1 MNCLFIDLLP
11 FDCCH
16 SIANHLLLA
25 PNAGKNEY
33 LKNLYFVFLLELRAL
48 HKAGSYLLTKV
59 NWQSSGDQ
67 LETREAIKDVLKVI
81 GNFQWRFD
89 EDLLNLQAFRNAE
102 FAEHFH
108 NISTTIMDCVACD
121 KCKLWGKV
129 QTHALG
135 TAFKILLTDFNNKV
149 QLSKFHLHRHEIS
162 TLFNGITRL
171 SNSINSLEQFNGM
184 IKRPN
189 EPASSVERPKIGRPD
204 ISFLSK

>member
-1 MNCLFIDLLP
+1 M
-11 FDCCH
+11 
-16 SIANHLLLA
+16 
-25 PNAGKNEY
+25 
-33 LKNLYFVFLLELRAL
+33 
-48 HKAGSYLLTKV
+48 

-67 LETREAIKDVLKVI
+67 LVTREAIKDILKAI
-81 GNFQWRFD
+81 SKFRWQFD
-89 EDLLNLQAFRNAE
+89 ENVFNLKEFRNAE

-149 QLSKFHLHRHEIS
+149 QLSEFHLHRHEIS

-171 SNSINSLEQFNGM
+171 SSSISSLNQFNSL
-184 IKRPN
+184 IKKKGKPLKDDVMTNNRP
-189 EPASSVERPKIGRPD
+189 A
-204 ISFLSK
+204 ISFLSG